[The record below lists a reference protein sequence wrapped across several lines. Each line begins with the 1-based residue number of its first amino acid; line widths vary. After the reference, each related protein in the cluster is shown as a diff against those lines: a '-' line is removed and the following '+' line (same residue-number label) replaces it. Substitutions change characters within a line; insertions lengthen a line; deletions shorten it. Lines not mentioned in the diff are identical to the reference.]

1 MTRPTLVLG
10 GTGMIG
16 SGVVA
21 SFLERGLD
29 VRATT
34 RHAELVPEHERSL
47 FDEFEVANGNLAT
60 LVAGYGT
67 GDFVVN
73 CAGLIKQY
81 IRDEDLGDRRRA
93 IAVNADFPH
102 ALAEFASAQ
111 GFRIVHITTD
121 CVFSG
126 GQGSYVETDRHDATD
141 VYGKSKSLGE
151 VPGPGVVNLRCSVIG
166 QEMRGFK
173 SLLQWVLG
181 HESGD
186 TFGGYTDHEWNGVT
200 AMAFGRIVAGIVAT
214 ASPISGTMHI
224 VPADS
229 VNKYELARMI
239 LEAYGRRDVSVQPK
253 ETGTPVNRVL
263 STLDPGVNARLWA
276 NAGYGAIPSIEQL
289 VRELPLSREPYRGKP

>member
-1 MTRPTLVLG
+1 MARPALVLG

-16 SGVVA
+16 HGVVA

-34 RHAELVPEHERSL
+34 RHPELVPEHEASL
-47 FDEFEVANGNLAT
+47 FEEFEVADGNLAR
-60 LVAGYGT
+60 LVAGYGS

-73 CAGLIKQY
+73 CVGLIKQY

-111 GFRIVHITTD
+111 GFRIIHITTD

-126 GQGSYVETDRHDATD
+126 GRGSYVETDRHDATH

-151 VPGPGVVNLRCSVIG
+151 VPGLGIVNLRCSVIG

-173 SLLQWVLG
+173 SLLHWVLG
-181 HESGD
+181 HDSGE
-186 TFGGYTDHEWNGVT
+186 TFGGYTDHKWNGVT
-200 AMAFGRIVAGIVAT
+200 AMAFGRIVAGIIAT
-214 ASPISGTMHI
+214 ANPVFGTVHV

-229 VNKYELARMI
+229 VNKYELSRMI
-239 LEAYGRRDVSVQPK
+239 LERYGRRDVTVLPK

-263 STLDPGVNARLWA
+263 STVHPVVNARLWA
-276 NAGYGAIPSIEQL
+276 DAGYAAVPSIEQL
-289 VRELPLSREPYRGKP
+289 VQGLPTSREPYRGKP

>member
-1 MTRPTLVLG
+1 MARPALVLG

-16 SGVVA
+16 HGVVT

-34 RHAELVPEHERSL
+34 RHPELVPEHEASL
-47 FDEFEVANGNLAT
+47 FGKFEIVDGDLAR
-60 LVAGYGT
+60 LLAGYGS

-81 IRDEDLGDRRRA
+81 IHDEDLGDRRRA

-111 GFRIVHITTD
+111 GFRIIHITTD

-126 GQGSYVETDRHDATD
+126 GRGSYVETDRHDATD
-141 VYGKSKSLGE
+141 VYGKTKSLGE
-151 VPGPGVVNLRCSVIG
+151 VPGPGIVNLRCSVIG

-173 SLLQWVLG
+173 SLLHWVLA
-181 HESGD
+181 HQSED
-186 TFGGYTDHEWNGVT
+186 TFGGYTDHDWNGVT
-200 AMAFGRIVAGIVAT
+200 AKAFGRIVAGIIAT
-214 ASPISGTMHI
+214 ANPVSGTVHV

-229 VNKYELARMI
+229 VNKYELSRMI
-239 LEAYGRRDVSVQPK
+239 LETFGRRDVSVLPK
-253 ETGTPVNRVL
+253 ETGSPVNRVL
-263 STLDPGVNARLWA
+263 STIDPGVNARLWA
-276 NAGYGAIPSIEQL
+276 DAGYEAIPSIEQL
-289 VRELPLSREPYRGKP
+289 VQGLSTSREPYRGKP

>member
-1 MTRPTLVLG
+1 
-10 GTGMIG
+10 MIG

-21 SFLERGLD
+21 SFLQRGLD

-34 RHAELVPEHERSL
+34 RHPELVPEHQARL
-47 FDEFEVANGNLAT
+47 FEEFEVAEGGLER

-102 ALAEFASAQ
+102 ALAERASAQ
-111 GFRIVHITTD
+111 GFRIIHITTD

-126 GQGSYVETDRHDATD
+126 GRGQYVETDRHDATD

-151 VPGPGVVNLRCSVIG
+151 VPGPGIANLRCSVIG

-173 SLLQWVLG
+173 SLLHWVLG
-181 HESGD
+181 HDSGE

-200 AMAFGRIVAGIVAT
+200 AMAFGSIVAGIVAT
-214 ASPISGTMHI
+214 ANPISETVHV
-224 VPADS
+224 VPADA
-229 VNKYELARMI
+229 VNKYELSKMI
-239 LEAYGRRDVSVQPK
+239 LETYGRSDVSVLPK
-253 ETGTPVNRVL
+253 ETGSPVNRVL
-263 STLDPGVNARLWA
+263 HTGHPAVNARLWA
-276 NAGYGAIPSIEQL
+276 DAGYGAIPSIERL
-289 VRELPLSREPYRGKP
+289 VQELPKSREPHRGNP

>member
-1 MTRPTLVLG
+1 
-10 GTGMIG
+10 MIG
-16 SGVVA
+16 RGVVT
-21 SFLERGLD
+21 SFLERGLA

-34 RHAELVPEHERSL
+34 RHPELVPEHEASL
-47 FDEFEVANGNLAT
+47 FKEFDVANGNLAT

-111 GFRIVHITTD
+111 GFRIIHITTD

-126 GQGSYVETDRHDATD
+126 GRGSYVETDRHDATD

-151 VPGPGVVNLRCSVIG
+151 VPGPGIVNLRCSVIG
-166 QEMRGFK
+166 QEMRGFR
-173 SLLQWVLG
+173 SLLHWVLG
-181 HESGD
+181 HDSGE

-200 AMAFGRIVAGIVAT
+200 AIAFGRIVAGIVAT
-214 ASPISGTMHI
+214 ANPVSGTLHV
-224 VPADS
+224 VPTGS
-229 VNKYELARMI
+229 VNKYELSEMI
-239 LEAYGRRDVSVQPK
+239 LEAYGRRDVSVVPK

-263 STLDPGVNARLWA
+263 STIHPGANAGLWA
-276 NAGYGAIPSIEQL
+276 NAEYGSIPSIEQL
-289 VRELPLSREPYRGKP
+289 VRELPMSREPYRGEP